1 MMKRHLLIASM
12 ALSLGGSMCATAYGQ
27 SKPKITK
34 VKPTPAK
41 KDDTTQSAEPD
52 KVLYDKAMLAIK
64 HSRYTEGRLDFQTLI
79 NTYPDSEYLAKAKL
93 GVADSFYKEGGT
105 SSLTQAIEEY
115 KNFIVFFP
123 FLDEAAYAQMQVGM
137 ANYKL
142 MEKAD
147 RDNSHAE
154 AAEDEFRT
162 FLLKYPQS
170 PYVPQA
176 EQSMRDVQEVLAGG
190 EFGIAQFYY
199 VKKDY
204 RASAARLVEVTGRY
218 PLFSQSDDALWMLGD
233 IYQRAKQVSKNEDDK
248 NHWADLAAKCYD
260 HIVSDYPSSN
270 LVAGAKARLKA
281 MNMPI
286 PAPNPDAVQRMK
298 QQQLYAKQHHE
309 IAALRLPM
317 GMLKG
322 GPDVSA
328 AAHSGSPNLNPPDDT
343 VSAMEV
349 LREGATGPAFSVRA
363 VGADTPIAGGA
374 GTADSESV
382 VTTDSPDA
390 AGAAAAAAATSAA
403 APATD
408 APAADVPATTTGVQI
423 LAAPNAGGSE
433 AAAPVAAGPPATA
446 APAESSSAPEKPSAD
461 PPATA
466 NSDTSRESSSA
477 APVGAA
483 AVATTSATPQAQTA
497 SSHAAPA
504 AGSSSSTTTTPTTAA
519 KADPS
524 TESTSKKKKGL
535 HKLNPF

>member
-1 MMKRHLLIASM
+1 MGLFTMNKRHLLIAGF
-12 ALSLGGSMCATAYGQ
+12 AFSLAGSTCATAFAQ
-27 SKPKITK
+27 KKPHITK
-34 VKPTPAK
+34 VKPTPTVK
-41 KDDTTQSAEPD
+41 KDDTTQSVEPD
-52 KVLYDKAMLAIK
+52 KVLYDKAMVAIK

-137 ANYKL
+137 AHYKL

-147 RDNSHAE
+147 RDNSHGE
-154 AAEDEFRT
+154 AAEDEFRA

-170 PYVPQA
+170 PFVPQA
-176 EQSMRDVQEVLAGG
+176 EQSLRNVQEILAEGA
-190 EFGIAQFYY
+190 FGIARFYY

-218 PLFSQSDDALWMLGD
+218 PLFSQSDEALWMLGD
-233 IYQRAKQVSKNEDDK
+233 VYQRAKQASKNEDDK

-260 HIVSDYPSSN
+260 RIVQDYPTSS
-270 LVAGAKARLKA
+270 LGAGAKERLKT

-309 IAALRLPM
+309 LAVLKLPL
-317 GMLKG
+317 GMIKN
-322 GPDVSA
+322 GPDFSA
-328 AAHSGSPNLNPPDDT
+328 AARSGSPNLSPPDDT

-349 LREGATGPAFSVRA
+349 LREGAAGPSFSVRA
-363 VGADTPIAGGA
+363 LGADAPTAKA

-382 VTTDSPDA
+382 ETDTPDA
-390 AGAAAAAAATSAA
+390 ST
-403 APATD
+403 P
-408 APAADVPATTTGVQI
+408 APAADA
-423 LAAPNAGGSE
+423 
-433 AAAPVAAGPPATA
+433 PATA
-446 APAESSSAPEKPSAD
+446 TGAQILNAPGAGGATTAAPAAADPPAPAAATAGPAESSSS
-461 PPATA
+461 TA
-466 NSDTSRESSSA
+466 NPPSEPAATTNSATPSSSP
-477 APVGAA
+477 APTGEAA
-483 AVATTSATPQAQTA
+483 ATGTSATPQAQTA
-497 SSHAAPA
+497 SSQASPA
-504 AGSSSSTTTTPTTAA
+504 SGTASSTTAKPAA
-519 KADPS
+519 ADKADPN

-535 HKLNPF
+535 HKLIPF

>member
-1 MMKRHLLIASM
+1 MHRVFMKKRHLLIAGIVF
-12 ALSLGGSMCATAYGQ
+12 SLAGSMCATAYGQ
-27 SKPKITK
+27 KKPKITK
-34 VKPTPAK
+34 VKPAPVK

-52 KVLYDKAMLAIK
+52 KVLYDRAMNSIK
-64 HSRYTEGRLDFQTLI
+64 HSKYTEGRLDFQTLI

-137 ANYKL
+137 AHYKL

-154 AAEDEFRT
+154 AAEDEFRA

-170 PYVPQA
+170 PFVPQA
-176 EQSMRDVQEVLAGG
+176 EQSLRNVQEVLAAG

-199 VKKDY
+199 LKKDY

-218 PLFSQSDDALWMLGD
+218 PLFSDSDDALWMLGD
-233 IYQRAKQVSKNEDDK
+233 VYQRAKQASKNEDDK

-260 HIVSDYPSSN
+260 RIVEDYPSSS
-270 LVAGAKARLKA
+270 LVGGAKERLKA
-281 MNMPI
+281 MNMPV

-298 QQQLYAKQHHE
+298 QQQLYMKQHHE
-309 IAALRLPM
+309 LAVLKLPM
-317 GMLKG
+317 GMVKG

-328 AAHSGSPNLNPPDDT
+328 AAHAGPPNLNPPDDT

-349 LREGATGPAFSVRA
+349 LREGAAGPSFSVRA
-363 VGADTPIAGGA
+363 VGTDTPIAGGA

-382 VTTDSPDA
+382 VTDSPDA
-390 AGAAAAAAATSAA
+390 AAPTPAAV
-403 APATD
+403 APPTD
-408 APAADVPATTTGVQI
+408 APATATGVQI

-433 AAAPVAAGPPATA
+433 TAAPAAADPPAAAAAAPGESSSATSNPPAGPPATA
-446 APAESSSAPEKPSAD
+446 SSAVSSSSSNAAPA
-461 PPATA
+461 
-466 NSDTSRESSSA
+466 
-477 APVGAA
+477 GAA
-483 AVATTSATPQAQTA
+483 AVAATPQAQST
-497 SSHAAPA
+497 SSQAAPA
-504 AGSSSSTTTTPTTAA
+504 AGSASSTTGTPAA
-519 KADPS
+519 ADKSDPS

-535 HKLNPF
+535 HKLIPF

>member
-1 MMKRHLLIASM
+1 MGLFTMNKRHLLIAGF
-12 ALSLGGSMCATAYGQ
+12 AFSLAVSTCATAFAQ
-27 SKPKITK
+27 KKPHITK
-34 VKPTPAK
+34 VKPAPAVK
-41 KDDTTQSAEPD
+41 KDDTTQSVEPD
-52 KVLYDKAMLAIK
+52 KVLYDKAMVAIK

-137 ANYKL
+137 AHYKL

-147 RDNSHAE
+147 RDNSHGE
-154 AAEDEFRT
+154 AAEDEFRA

-170 PYVPQA
+170 PFVPQA
-176 EQSMRDVQEVLAGG
+176 EQSLRNVQEILAEGA
-190 EFGIAQFYY
+190 FGIARFYY

-218 PLFSQSDDALWMLGD
+218 PLFSQSDEALWMLGD
-233 IYQRAKQVSKNEDDK
+233 VYQRAKQASKNEDDK

-260 HIVSDYPSSN
+260 RIIQDYPTSS
-270 LVAGAKARLKA
+270 LGAGAKERLKT

-298 QQQLYAKQHHE
+298 QQQLYTKQHHE
-309 IAALRLPM
+309 LAVLKLPL
-317 GMLKG
+317 GMIKN
-322 GPDVSA
+322 GPDFSA
-328 AAHSGSPNLNPPDDT
+328 AAHSGSPNLSPPDDT

-349 LREGATGPAFSVRA
+349 LREGAAGPSFSVRA
-363 VGADTPIAGGA
+363 LGADAPTAKA

-382 VTTDSPDA
+382 ETDTPDA
-390 AGAAAAAAATSAA
+390 STPAPAADGATIAAPAAADPPAPVAAPAGPAESSSSTTNPPTEPAATTNSATSSSSPAPSSAGAAAA
-403 APATD
+403 
-408 APAADVPATTTGVQI
+408 TG
-423 LAAPNAGGSE
+423 
-433 AAAPVAAGPPATA
+433 
-446 APAESSSAPEKPSAD
+446 
-461 PPATA
+461 
-466 NSDTSRESSSA
+466 
-477 APVGAA
+477 
-483 AVATTSATPQAQTA
+483 TSATPQAQTA
-497 SSHAAPA
+497 SSQASPA
-504 AGSSSSTTTTPTTAA
+504 AGTASSTTAKPATAD

-535 HKLNPF
+535 HKLIPF

>member
-1 MMKRHLLIASM
+1 MIKRHLLIAGI
-12 ALSLGGSMCATAYGQ
+12 AFSLAGSMCAAAYGQ
-27 SKPKITK
+27 KKPKITK
-34 VKPTPAK
+34 VKPAPVK

-52 KVLYDKAMLAIK
+52 KVLYDRATVAIK

-105 SSLTQAIEEY
+105 TSLTQAIEEY

-137 ANYKL
+137 AHYKL

-170 PYVPQA
+170 PFVPQA
-176 EQSMRDVQEVLAGG
+176 EQSMRNVQEVLAGG
-190 EFGIAQFYY
+190 EFGIARFYY
-199 VKKDY
+199 LKKDY

-218 PLFSQSDDALWMLGD
+218 PLFSESDDALWMLGD
-233 IYQRAKQVSKNEDDK
+233 VYQRAKQASKNEDDK
-248 NHWADLAAKCYD
+248 NHWADLAAQCYD
-260 HIVSDYPSSN
+260 RIVQDYPSSS
-270 LVAGAKARLKA
+270 LVGGAKEHLKT

-286 PAPNPDAVQRMK
+286 PAPTPDAVQRMK
-298 QQQLYAKQHHE
+298 QQQLYMKQHHE
-309 IAALRLPM
+309 LAVLKLPM
-317 GMLKG
+317 GMVKS

-349 LREGATGPAFSVRA
+349 LREGARGPSFTVRA
-363 VGADTPIAGGA
+363 VGADAPTTGGG

-382 VTTDSPDA
+382 VTDSPDA
-390 AGAAAAAAATSAA
+390 AAP

-408 APAADVPATTTGVQI
+408 APATATPTTATGVQI
-423 LAAPNAGGSE
+423 LEAPNAGGSATGAPGA
-433 AAAPVAAGPPATA
+433 AAAPAGPG
-446 APAESSSAPEKPSAD
+446 ESSSSTANPPVE
-461 PPATA
+461 PPAAA
-466 NSDTSRESSSA
+466 NSATPNSSPEPTPA
-477 APVGAA
+477 GAA
-483 AVATTSATPQAQTA
+483 AATATPQAQTA
-497 SSHAAPA
+497 SSQASPA
-504 AGSSSSTTTTPTTAA
+504 AGSSSSTTAAPASTA
-519 KADPS
+519 KSDPS

-535 HKLNPF
+535 HKLIPF

>member
-1 MMKRHLLIASM
+1 VGQLLMMKRHLLIAGM
-12 ALSLGGSMCATAYGQ
+12 ALSLAGSMCATAYGQ
-27 SKPKITK
+27 KKPKITK

-52 KVLYDKAMLAIK
+52 KVLYDRAMLAIK

-137 ANYKL
+137 AHYKL

-162 FLLKYPQS
+162 FLMKYPQS
-170 PYVPQA
+170 PFVSQA
-176 EQSMRDVQEVLAGG
+176 EQSMRNVQEVLAGG

-270 LVAGAKARLKA
+270 LVGGAKTRLKA
-281 MNMPI
+281 MNMPV

-298 QQQLYAKQHHE
+298 QQQLYMKQHHE
-309 IAALRLPM
+309 LAALKLPM

-328 AAHSGSPNLNPPDDT
+328 AAHSGTPNLNPPDDT

-349 LREGATGPAFSVRA
+349 LREGATGPSFQVRA
-363 VGADTPIAGGA
+363 VGADTPIAGT

-382 VTTDSPDA
+382 VTTDSSDA
-390 AGAAAAAAATSAA
+390 AGAAAATAAASAT

-408 APAADVPATTTGVQI
+408 APATTTGVQI

-433 AAAPVAAGPPATA
+433 AAAPAAADPPIAVV
-446 APAESSSAPEKPSAD
+446 PAESSSVSEKPSAD

-466 NSDTSRESSSA
+466 SSETRGESSSA
-477 APVGAA
+477 TPAGAA
-483 AVATTSATPQAQTA
+483 AVATTSATPLAQTA
-497 SSHAAPA
+497 SSQAAPA
-504 AGSSSSTTTTPTTAA
+504 AGSSSSTTGTPAAAA
-519 KADPS
+519 KSDPS